1 MMLLW
6 YAPSPKRI
14 PPIFLL
20 YPRMTD
26 LPFPFRVGVSGT
38 GFIARGFIA
47 ASRSRSDFKI
57 SAVLTRRPPVSVEG
71 IPRELLVRTADELA
85 ERCDLV
91 VECSGD
97 VLHATEVIDAAMH
110 AGLPVVTMNSE
121 FHVTTGSWFNGRGML
136 SEAEGDQ
143 SGSLAALAEE
153 VEAMGFKAVVYG
165 NTKRFM
171 NLHPTLEE
179 MEVWASKQGISLD
192 QVTAFTD
199 GTKVHIEQAL
209 VANGLGANIA
219 NGGLAGPRTLTLR
232 EAAEMLGEH
241 AAAVG
246 GAIADYAITPES
258 PGGIFIA
265 ATHDSI
271 HQGALEYFKQ
281 GPGPLYI
288 IQRPHHLCYL
298 EIAKTI
304 RRIAFE
310 KRPLLNNGPLPKV
323 SVAAIAKHDLK
334 PGERIPRGL
343 GSFSIRGETVRCAE
357 HQGHLPVGLVQNAVV
372 RRHVKAGDILA
383 MEDVDLP
390 DSLALTA
397 WFAIESRMRAAASTV
412 VPLSSTLILGG

>member
-1 MMLLW
+1 
-6 YAPSPKRI
+6 
-14 PPIFLL
+14 
-20 YPRMTD
+20 MTD
-26 LPFPFRVGVSGT
+26 LPFPFRVGVCGT

-47 ASRSRSDFKI
+47 ASRARCDFKI
-57 SAVLTRRPPVSVEG
+57 SAVLTRRPPLSVEG
-71 IPRELLVRTADELA
+71 VPRELLVRTADELA

-97 VLHATEVIDAAMH
+97 VLHATVVIDAAMH

-136 SEAEGDQ
+136 TEAEGDQ

-153 VEAMGFKAVVYG
+153 VEAMGFRPKVYG

-171 NLHPTLEE
+171 NLHPTSEE
-179 MEVWASKQGISLD
+179 MEFWAAKQGISID

-209 VANGLGANIA
+209 VTNGLGANIA
-219 NGGLAGPRTLTLR
+219 NGGLAGPRTDTLR
-232 EAAEMLGEH
+232 EAAELLARQ

-246 GAIADYAITPES
+246 GPIADYAITPEC

-265 ATHDSI
+265 ATHETA
-271 HQGALEYFKQ
+271 HHAPLEYFKM
-281 GPGPLYI
+281 GAGPLYI

-304 RRIAFE
+304 RRVAFE
-310 KRPLLNNGPLPKV
+310 KRPLLNNGPLPRV
-323 SVAAIAKHDLK
+323 SVAAVAKYNLK
-334 PGERIPRGL
+334 PGERIPRAL
-343 GSFSIRGETVRCAE
+343 GSYTVRGSTVRCVE
-357 HQGHLPVGLVQNAVV
+357 YLGHLPVGLMQNAVM
-372 RRHVKAGDILA
+372 RRSVAAGEIIGMD
-383 MEDVDLP
+383 DVDLP

-397 WFAIESRMRAAASTV
+397 WQAIESRIRATAGRV
-412 VPLSSTLILGG
+412 GPLVSGLLLDA

>member
-1 MMLLW
+1 
-6 YAPSPKRI
+6 
-14 PPIFLL
+14 
-20 YPRMTD
+20 MTD

-47 ASRSRSDFKI
+47 ATRARSDYRV
-57 SAVLTRRPPVSVEG
+57 SAILTRRTPLSVEG
-71 IPRELLVRTADELA
+71 IPHELLVRTAEELA

-121 FHVTTGSWFNGRGML
+121 FHVTTGSWFTGRGML
-136 SEAEGDQ
+136 TEAEGDQ

-153 VEAMGFKAVVYG
+153 VESMGFRPVIYG
-165 NTKRFM
+165 NTKRYL
-171 NLHPTLEE
+171 NLHPTQEE
-179 MEVWASKQGISLD
+179 MEFWAAKQGISLD

-209 VANGLGANIA
+209 VANGLNANIA
-219 NGGLAGPRTLTLR
+219 NGGLCGPRTETLR
-232 EAAEMLGEH
+232 EAADILSKH
-241 AAAVG
+241 ANAVG
-246 GAIADYAITPES
+246 GPIADYAITPEC

-265 ATHDSI
+265 ATHDEA
-271 HQGALEYFKQ
+271 HQGSLQYFKM

-310 KRPLLNNGPLPKV
+310 KRPLLNNGPVPKV
-323 SVAAIAKHDLK
+323 GVAAIAKHDLK
-334 PGERIPRGL
+334 PGDRIPRGL
-343 GSFSIRGETVRCAE
+343 GSFSIRGETVRCAD
-357 HQGHLPVGLVQNAVV
+357 HLGHLPVGLVQNAVV
-372 RRHVKAGDILA
+372 RRHVKAGDILG
-383 MEDVDLP
+383 MDDMDLP
-390 DSLALTA
+390 ESLALTA
-397 WFAIESRMRAAASTV
+397 WQAIECRIRTAASSV
-412 VPLSSTLILGG
+412 SPLLSTTLLGA

>member
-1 MMLLW
+1 
-6 YAPSPKRI
+6 
-14 PPIFLL
+14 
-20 YPRMTD
+20 MTD

-47 ASRSRSDFKI
+47 ATRSRSDYKI

-71 IPRELLVRTADELA
+71 VPRELLVRTAEELA

-97 VLHATEVIDAAMH
+97 VLHATEVIDAALH

-121 FHVTTGSWFNGRGML
+121 VHVTTGSWFNGRGML
-136 SEAEGDQ
+136 TEAEGDQ

-153 VEAMGFKAVVYG
+153 VEAMGFRPVIYG

-171 NLHPTLEE
+171 NLHPTPEE
-179 MEVWASKQGISLD
+179 MEFWAAKQGISLD

-219 NGGLAGPRTLTLR
+219 DGGLVGPRTATLR
-232 EAAEMLGEH
+232 EAAELLAGPAL
-241 AAAVG
+241 AAG
-246 GAIADYAITPES
+246 GTIADYVITPEC

-265 ATHDSI
+265 ATHDSV
-271 HQGALEYFKQ
+271 HQGPLEYFKQ

-310 KRPLLNNGPLPKV
+310 KRPLLNNGPVPKV

-343 GSFSIRGETVRCAE
+343 GSFSVRGETVRCAE
-357 HQGHLPVGLVQNAVV
+357 HLGHLPVGLVQNAVV
-372 RRHVKAGDILA
+372 RRSVKAGDVLD
-383 MEDVDLP
+383 MDDVDLP

-397 WFAIESRMRAAASTV
+397 WQAIESRVRTAAASIM
-412 VPLSSTLILGG
+412 PLLSTALLGA

>member
-1 MMLLW
+1 
-6 YAPSPKRI
+6 
-14 PPIFLL
+14 
-20 YPRMTD
+20 MTD
-26 LPFPFRVGVSGT
+26 LRFPFRVGVSGT

-47 ASRSRSDFKI
+47 ASRARSDFSI
-57 SAVLTRRPPVSVEG
+57 SAVLTRRPPMSVEG
-71 IPRELLVRTADELA
+71 ISHHLLVRTAEELA

-97 VLHATEVIDAAMH
+97 VLHATEVIDAAFH

-121 FHVTTGSWFNGRGML
+121 LHVTTGSWFSGRGML
-136 SEAEGDQ
+136 TEAEGDQ

-153 VEAMGFKAVVYG
+153 VEAMGFRAVVYG
-165 NTKRFM
+165 NTKRYL
-171 NLHPTLEE
+171 NLYPTPEE
-179 MEVWASKQGISLD
+179 MEFWASKQGISLE

-219 NGGLAGPRTLTLR
+219 NGGLAGPRTQTLR
-232 EAAEMLGEH
+232 EAADILGQH
-241 AAAVG
+241 AAAAG
-246 GAIADYAITPES
+246 GAIADYAITPEC

-271 HQGALEYFKQ
+271 HQGALEYFKK

-288 IQRPHHLCYL
+288 IERPHHLCYL

-323 SVAAIAKHDLK
+323 SVAAIAKQDLK
-334 PGERIPRGL
+334 PGHRIPRGL
-343 GSFSIRGETVRCAE
+343 GSFTIRGETVRCAD
-357 HQGHLPVGLVQNAVV
+357 HLGHLPVGLVQNAVV
-372 RRHVKAGDILA
+372 RRPVKAGDILD
-383 MEDVDLP
+383 MEDLDLP

-397 WFAIESRMRAAASTV
+397 WRAIESRVRAAASATA
-412 VPLSSTLILGG
+412 PLLTSLLQDL

>member
-1 MMLLW
+1 MN
-6 YAPSPKRI
+6 
-14 PPIFLL
+14 
-20 YPRMTD
+20 D

-47 ASRSRSDFKI
+47 ATQGRKDYRI

-85 ERCDLV
+85 EHCDLV

-97 VLHATEVIDAAMH
+97 VLHATEVIDVALR

-121 FHVTTGSWFNGRGML
+121 FHVTTGSWFTGRGML
-136 SEAEGDQ
+136 TEAEGDQ

-153 VEAMGFKAVVYG
+153 VEAMGFNPVVYG

-171 NLHPTLEE
+171 NLHPTPEE
-179 MEVWASKQGISLD
+179 MEFWAGKQGISLD

-209 VANGLGANIA
+209 VANGLNANIA
-219 NGGLAGPRTLTLR
+219 DGGLSGPRTETLR
-232 EAAEMLGEH
+232 QAADVLGEH

-246 GAIADYAITPES
+246 GAIADYAITPEC

-265 ATHDSI
+265 ATHDSV
-271 HQGALEYFKQ
+271 HAGALQYFKM

-298 EIAKTI
+298 EMAKTI
-304 RRIAFE
+304 RRVALE
-310 KRPLLNNGPLPKV
+310 KRPLLNNGPVPTV
-323 SVAAIAKHDLK
+323 SVAAIAKRDLK
-334 PGERIPRGL
+334 PGERIPRAM
-343 GSFSIRGETVRCAE
+343 GSFTVRGECVRAAA
-357 HQGHLPVGLVQNAVV
+357 HLGHLPVGLLQNAVV
-372 RRHVKAGDILA
+372 RRPVKAGEIMDLD
-383 MEDVDLP
+383 DVDLP
-390 DSLALTA
+390 ESLALTA
-397 WFAIESRMRAAASTV
+397 WMAIESRIRSAAASVT
-412 VPLSSTLILGG
+412 PLLSAVFMGS

>member
-1 MMLLW
+1 
-6 YAPSPKRI
+6 
-14 PPIFLL
+14 
-20 YPRMTD
+20 MTD

-47 ASRSRSDFKI
+47 ASRTRSDYRV

-136 SEAEGDQ
+136 TEAEGDQ

-153 VEAMGFKAVVYG
+153 VETMGFRPVVYG

-171 NLHPTLEE
+171 NLHPTSEE
-179 MEVWASKQGISLD
+179 MEHWAAKQGISID

-209 VANGLGANIA
+209 VANGLGANIP
-219 NGGLAGPRTLTLR
+219 NGGLAGPRTATLR
-232 EAAEMLGEH
+232 EAAELLGAR
-241 AAAVG
+241 AAEVG
-246 GAIADYAITPES
+246 GAIADYAITPEC

-265 ATHDSI
+265 ATHDEAHHPS
-271 HQGALEYFKQ
+271 LEYFKM

-304 RRIAFE
+304 RRVAFE

-323 SVAAIAKHDLK
+323 SVAAVAKHDLA
-334 PGERIPRGL
+334 PGTRIPRAL
-343 GSFSIRGETVRCAE
+343 GSFSVRGETVRCAE
-357 HQGHLPVGLVQNAVV
+357 HLGHLPVGLMQNAVM
-372 RRHVKAGDILA
+372 RRRVPAGEIIGMD
-383 MEDVDLP
+383 DVDLP
-390 DSLALTA
+390 ESLARTA
-397 WFAIESRMRAAASTV
+397 WHAIESRIRTTAATAM
-412 VPLSSTLILGG
+412 PLVSGLITGA